1 MTFEEFLI
9 KKKIDAVQLK
19 TAEPAL
25 FSEFNNHYDQM
36 GEKSFDHS
44 KKFWFNK
51 LRRFYHLKEEPK
63 PAKEIVEINQLASQ
77 AEPLI
82 SPTLQAT
89 GYRPR
94 FKSGV
99 SDPAVNT
106 QPAENT
112 EASPVKPAYK
122 PRFKAQAPPQEKSL
136 AEEIENDIKSDEQ
149 PKPAYKPRFRAQI
162 IKDTEEGT
170 SEEIHEDIIPKEIP
184 KPAYKPRFK
193 PSMVK
198 PPEKEE

>member
-19 TAEPAL
+19 AAEPAL

-51 LRRFYHLKEEPK
+51 LRRSYHLKEEPK

-82 SPTLQAT
+82 SPTLVAT

-94 FKSGV
+94 FKSQV
-99 SDPAVNT
+99 SEPAANT

-122 PRFKAQAPPQEKSL
+122 PRFKAQVPPQEKSL
-136 AEEIENDIKSDEQ
+136 AEEIEKDIKSDEQ

-170 SEEIHEDIIPKEIP
+170 SEEIHEVTLPKEIP

-198 PPEKEE
+198 PPAKEE

>member
-9 KKKIDAVQLK
+9 KKKIDGVQLK

-51 LRRFYHLKEEPK
+51 LRRSYHLKEEPK

-82 SPTLQAT
+82 SPTLEAT

-99 SDPAVNT
+99 SDPAANNH
-106 QPAENT
+106 PAENP

-122 PRFKAQAPPQEKSL
+122 PRFKAQVPPQEKSL

-162 IKDTEEGT
+162 IKDTEDGT
-170 SEEIHEDIIPKEIP
+170 SEEIHEVTLPKEIP

-198 PPEKEE
+198 PPAKEE